1 MMSPDLVFGREGGDL
16 KSADRDS
23 SFDSM
28 EAGHEMHKFISELY
42 PICRSITGNGVR
54 QTLSLINKRIPLE
67 IKEVPTGTKVFDW
80 VVPKEW
86 NISDAYVKDAKGE
99 RIIDFKKSNLHV
111 VGYSIPVKKRLS
123 LSELKQ
129 HLFTIPEQPAW
140 IPFRNSYYK
149 EDWGFCISHNQLI
162 ELNDEYYEVYIGS
175 SLQDGHLTYG
185 ECYLG
190 GERDEEILI
199 STHICHP
206 SLCNDNLS
214 GIAVAVFLAQ
224 HLSSVSRRYSYRFLF
239 LPTTIGSITWLAV
252 NEAKLSKI
260 KHGLVLACLGDPGIS
275 TYKRSRRG
283 SAEIDKAVEQ
293 VLRWS
298 GRDYKILDFYPYGY
312 DERQYCSPGFN
323 LPVGCFMRTPNG
335 QFPEYHTSADN
346 LDFVQPSALADS
358 LEKCAK
364 ILDLLEKNVR
374 YGNQNPRCE
383 PQLGKRGLYRPL
395 NTKGE
400 PPIEQLAILWVL
412 NLADGDHSLLDIAD
426 RAGMS
431 FDLISKAA
439 DDLVRDGLL
448 KIKKYSKGEQK

>member
-1 MMSPDLVFGREGGDL
+1 M
-16 KSADRDS
+16 KSADPDS
-23 SFDSM
+23 SFDSV

-86 NISDAYVKDAKGE
+86 NISDAYVKNAKGE
-99 RIIDFKKSNLHV
+99 RIIDFRKSNLHV
-111 VGYSIPVKKRLS
+111 VGYSIPMKKRVS

-129 HLFTIPEQPAW
+129 HLFTIPEHPAW
-140 IPFRNSYYK
+140 VPYRNSYYK
-149 EDWGFCISHNQLI
+149 EDWGFCVNHDQLI
-162 ELNDEYYEVYIGS
+162 ELSDEYYEVCIES
-175 SLQDGHLTYG
+175 SLKDGHLTYG
-185 ECYLG
+185 EVHLQG
-190 GERDEEILI
+190 DRDEEILI

-224 HLSSVSRRYSYRFLF
+224 YLSSVSRRYSYRFLF
-239 LPTTIGSITWLAV
+239 LPTTIGSITWLAL
-252 NEAKLSKI
+252 NEAKLSHI
-260 KHGLVLACLGDPGIS
+260 KHGLVLACLGDTGAF

-283 SAEIDKAVEQ
+283 NAEIDKVAEY
-293 VLRWS
+293 VLKYS
-298 GRDYKILDFYPYGY
+298 GRDYKVTDFYPYGY
-312 DERQYCSPGFN
+312 DERQYCSLGFN

-346 LDFVQPSALADS
+346 LDFIKPGALAES
-358 LEKCAK
+358 LENCLK
-364 ILDLLEKNVR
+364 IIDLLEKNVWFV
-374 YGNQNPRCE
+374 NQNPKCE

-400 PPIEQLAILWVL
+400 PPIEQLGILWVL

-431 FDLISKAA
+431 FDEVSKAA
-439 DDLVRDGLL
+439 DDLMRAGLL
-448 KIKKYSKGEQK
+448 KINKD